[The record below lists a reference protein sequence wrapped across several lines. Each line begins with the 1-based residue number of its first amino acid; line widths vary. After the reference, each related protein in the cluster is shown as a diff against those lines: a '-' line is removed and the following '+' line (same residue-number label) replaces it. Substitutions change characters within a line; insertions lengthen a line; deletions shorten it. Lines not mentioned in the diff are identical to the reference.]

1 MPASSAQAARQKK
14 RAEILFDPGV
24 LITWMNLVTSRMVP
38 HCVPR
43 FKFAL
48 RGALQARQIER
59 KLIKEDEA
67 LGCFALEILGQPR
80 ARCGFV
86 FKIAISGNVL
96 FEITIFGVRK

>member
-1 MPASSAQAARQKK
+1 VDESGHFKDGP
-14 RAEILFDPGV
+14 
-24 LITWMNLVTSRMVP
+24 
-38 HCVPR
+38 CVPR

-67 LGCFALEILGQPR
+67 PGCFAFEILGQPR
-80 ARCGFV
+80 CSFV

-96 FEITIFGVRK
+96 FEITIRK